1 MSTYIISD
9 IHGCYD
15 EYQELLCKID
25 FSIEDEL
32 FVLGDVLDRGPEPIK
47 VLRDI
52 MDRENATL
60 ILGNHDA
67 TALMIL
73 RRFSQEITEDSIEE
87 ITPEV
92 LNACSAW
99 LQDGGRTTFKKFQEL
114 ERFVQA
120 DILSFLEDASAFET
134 VEHDGKLYILVHGGL
149 GNFDSSKE
157 LEDYQ
162 LEDLLW
168 DRPDYSREYF
178 PGGRI
183 TLVTG
188 HTPTMYIRED
198 RQPLI
203 YEGNGHIAIDCGCVF
218 GGRLA
223 AYCVE
228 TGETTYVEGRKKE
241 IH

>member
-15 EYQELLCKID
+15 EYQELLHKID

-47 VLRDI
+47 VLRDL
-52 MDRENATL
+52 MERENATL

-73 RRFSQEITEDSIEE
+73 RQFSQEITEDSIEE

-114 ERFVQA
+114 EQSVQA

-149 GNFDSSKE
+149 GNFDVSKE

-183 TLVTG
+183 VLVTG

-223 AYCVE
+223 AYCIE
-228 TGETTYVEGRKKE
+228 TGEATYVEGQKKK